1 MHMQLRIIEYI
12 KWNVYNSFNR
22 VVTVTVWKK
31 KERKTFNQKN
41 DNLFVNQADVAYYLN
56 CA

>member
-1 MHMQLRIIEYI
+1 MQLRIIEYI